1 MDGVALG
8 LGGEGSTEQE
18 QHDDGK
24 SEPPGRSQFVPAR
37 VSEDVSPEGE
47 ATDAQGA
54 KWFRPT
60 PNVRGRKY
68 ISCGVPWYTNF
79 RSS

>member
-8 LGGEGSTEQE
+8 LGGERSTEQE

-37 VSEDVSPEGE
+37 VSADVSPKGE

-54 KWFRPT
+54 P
-60 PNVRGRKY
+60 
-68 ISCGVPWYTNF
+68 
-79 RSS
+79 